1 MLVELN
7 VFYERILSFCLK
19 CFMQISLLPGAPTCA
34 VLSRPWSRE
43 GQEST
48 EEEKISAWGG
58 LRTMEERDSWG
69 GSRVTPE
76 GDNLFPEENLCKLL
90 FGPNFTFTFTSES
103 EIQGKQKFTKI
114 LSWKKLFPLGQPGS
128 LPNCP
133 SPPLSSW
140 PLMPRFSPPLQTLH
154 PLR

>member
-58 LRTMEERDSWG
+58 LKTMEERDSWG
-69 GSRVTPE
+69 GSRVTSE
-76 GDNLFPEENLCKLL
+76 GVNFFQRRIKR
-90 FGPNFTFTFTSES
+90 PNFTFTFISES
-103 EIQGKQKFTKI
+103 EIG
-114 LSWKKLFPLGQPGS
+114 P
-128 LPNCP
+128 
-133 SPPLSSW
+133 
-140 PLMPRFSPPLQTLH
+140 
-154 PLR
+154 